1 VTATSGSRVVIVGA
15 GLAGLRTAEQLRVQ
29 KYDGHI
35 LVIGDEVHLPYNRP
49 PLSKDA
55 LRGELEHSRLAFRH
69 KLAEDD
75 VEWRLGHTA
84 VASDLTAHTV
94 TLDNGEELTFDGLV
108 AATGVSA
115 RKLPIVGGNDRR
127 HVIRTIDDAIN
138 LGQLLKAPARVVVIG
153 AGFIGCEVAA
163 TARDFG
169 CEVDIVDPIAVP
181 LGRPLGPMV
190 GRELQRRHEEHGVRF
205 HLERGVAD
213 VQEYSPDD
221 ITVTLDNGETLVATV
236 VVEAVGSLPNVSWLS
251 GNDLDLADGVMT
263 DSWLRPVSS
272 RGAVDAVSAV
282 GDIARFPNPLFDD
295 APRRVEHW
303 NIPAE
308 TAKRAAQALTA
319 TLNADTGSDDT
330 VGSRLEDL
338 PPFAPVPAFW
348 SDQFGFRIQSFGMPA
363 LGQDDIRLLEG
374 DLTGEFAV
382 GYHRDGALVGVVL
395 IGLLKRHAAYRRMI
409 AGGSAPGGQ

>member
-1 VTATSGSRVVIVGA
+1 VTTTSGSRVVIVGA

-84 VASDLTAHTV
+84 VESDLSAHTV

-115 RKLPIVGGNDRR
+115 RRLPIVGGNDRR
-127 HVIRTIDDAIN
+127 HVIRTIDDAID
-138 LGQLLKAPARVVVIG
+138 LGQLLKVPARVVVIG
-153 AGFIGCEVAA
+153 SGFIGCEVAA
-163 TARDFG
+163 TARDLG
-169 CEVDIVDPIAVP
+169 WEVDVVDPVAVP
-181 LGRPLGPMV
+181 LDRPLGPMV
-190 GRELQRRHEEHGVRF
+190 GRELQRRHEERGVRF
-205 HLERGVAD
+205 HLGRGVAD

-221 ITVTLDNGETLVATV
+221 ITVTLDNGETLVAAV
-236 VVEAVGSLPNVSWLS
+236 VVEAIGSIPNVSWLS
-251 GNDLDLADGVMT
+251 GNDLDLTDGVTT

-272 RGAVDAVSAV
+272 HGAVGAVCVV

-295 APRRVEHW
+295 VPRRVEHW

-308 TAKRAAQALTA
+308 TAKRAAQVLTP
-319 TLNADTGSDDT
+319 TLNAAAGSEH
-330 VGSRLEDL
+330 VRSELEEL

-374 DLTGEFAV
+374 DLMGEFAV
-382 GYHRDGALVGVVL
+382 GYHREESLVGVVL

-409 AGGSAPGGQ
+409 AGGSALTSQ